1 MKEKEWEKEQ
11 KIPLLPVEFPEDSV
25 MQKECRAIVEK
36 AIPKRQSLW
45 ERIKEIYWGPGIRA
59 IFYQS
64 GSIWLIVACLYLGI
78 GWLGQSYAKQPETQR
93 MIVFLG
99 FPVCFLVFAALAW
112 WLDAQNHMQDLIA
125 SFHYSQS
132 YLSGLRMLY
141 AGVIMILVNVT
152 GAALFTDIS
161 GKAFVSMVLVGSSS
175 VFLFASVC
183 ICLSQRSGR
192 PVLRSFDRSL
202 GVCVRNCKAC
212 GNWHADVSFYIGS
225 AGGARRGHCRKLLSF
240 VRINRKGGE
249 KRCLLFRMLAKVT
262 ENFRRWKTLVL
273 RWSMGFTECLPQTV
287 RERQLS

>member
-1 MKEKEWEKEQ
+1 MKEKEWKKEQ

-45 ERIKEIYWGPGIRA
+45 ERSKEIYWGPGIRA

-78 GWLGQSYAKQPETQR
+78 GWLGQSYAKQPETQ
-93 MIVFLG
+93 MIIVFLG
-99 FPVCFLVFAALAW
+99 FPVCFLVFAVLAW
-112 WLDAQNHMQDLIA
+112 WLDAQNHMQELIG
-125 SFHYSQS
+125 SLHYSQS

-152 GAALFTDIS
+152 GAALFTDVS

-183 ICLSQRSGR
+183 VCLPQRRGWS
-192 PVLRSFDRSL
+192 VLCRSDRSL
-202 GVCVRNCKAC
+202 GVCVRDCKAC
-212 GNWHADVSFYIGS
+212 GNWRADVSFYIGS

-262 ENFRRWKTLVL
+262 ENFRRWKTSVL